1 MVLLIRADIKH
12 WRDSDCQVNV
22 FRKFSQEA
30 DSQVSNGFPAGRNE
44 DSLRASGCP
53 RLICCPVVMLR
64 NRLTILVPGSVLA
77 LVVVLGCGR
86 VKTAPPGTPEAAA
99 QARAEAQAA
108 ARKVDMARMELE
120 QIPPPAKSHYM
131 IIHTKESWSNPFL
144 IVGAKNVT
152 LRAMSPDLTSSPALP
167 SALLKPARARQQE
180 LEIRLSDLPDALGA
194 LPPADWP
201 YGRVIAVEEDPS
213 ETRADRIAVRR
224 NVETTMQLLGNLG
237 VVIYEWP
244 VSGSDR

>member
-1 MVLLIRADIKH
+1 MLV
-12 WRDSDCQVNV
+12 
-22 FRKFSQEA
+22 
-30 DSQVSNGFPAGRNE
+30 P
-44 DSLRASGCP
+44 ASGCRRSESSASGP
-53 RLICCPVVMLR
+53 RDAV
-64 NRLTILVPGSVLA
+64 
-77 LVVVLGCGR
+77 
-86 VKTAPPGTPEAAA
+86 A
-99 QARAEAQAA
+99 QARAEAQAMAKKVDA
-108 ARKVDMARMELE
+108 ARLELE

-131 IIHTKESWSNPFL
+131 AIHTKESWSNPFL

-194 LPPADWP
+194 LPPEEWP

-213 ETRADRIAVRR
+213 ETRANRIEVRR

-237 VVIYEWP
+237 IVIYEWP
-244 VSGSDR
+244 LGGAER